1 MSDLGNKA
9 IMAENIKHYM
19 EISNKSRNDMC
30 EALGLKYSTF
40 TDWVNG
46 KKYPRI
52 DKIELMANYFGIE
65 KSDLVEKRNKDLPEG
80 AFPYIPEPMV
90 NIPLIGCVNCGT
102 PLFAEDNIEGYIPTP
117 KSDIQ
122 TGETYFWLRA
132 KGDSMINVGIQNG
145 DLLLIRQQ
153 ADVNNGDIAVVVI
166 NGDEAT
172 LKRVKKQENAIILQ
186 PENPSY
192 DPQVFVGK
200 DMAEISIRGR
210 LMQLRK
216 EF

>member
-9 IMAENIKHYM
+9 IMAENIKYYM
-19 EISNKSRNDMC
+19 DLNNKSRNDMC
-30 EALGLKYSTF
+30 EALGFKYSTF

-52 DKIELMANYFGIE
+52 DKIEMIANYFGIE
-65 KSDLVEKRNKDLPEG
+65 KSDLVEKRDKSLPEG
-80 AFPYIPEPMV
+80 TIPYVPEPMV
-90 NIPLIGCVNCGT
+90 NVPLVGSVNCGT

-117 KSDIQ
+117 ESDLQ

-132 KGDSMINVGIQNG
+132 KGDSMINAGIHHG

-153 ADVNNGDIAVVVI
+153 ADVDNGDIAVVAV

-172 LKRVKKQENAIILQ
+172 LKRVKKQENALILQ
-186 PENPSY
+186 PENPACE
-192 DPQVFVGK
+192 PKIFVGK
-200 DMAEISIRGR
+200 DMENIHIRGR

>member
-9 IMAENIKHYM
+9 IMAENIKYYM
-19 EISNKSRNDMC
+19 DLNNKSRNDMC
-30 EALGLKYSTF
+30 EALGFKYSTF

-52 DKIELMANYFGIE
+52 DKIEMIANYFGIE
-65 KSDLVEKRNKDLPEG
+65 KSDLAEKRDKSLPEG
-80 AFPYIPEPMV
+80 AIPYVPEPMV
-90 NIPLIGCVNCGT
+90 NVPLVGSVNCGT

-117 KSDIQ
+117 ESDLQ

-132 KGDSMINVGIQNG
+132 KGDSMINAGIHHG

-153 ADVNNGDIAVVVI
+153 ADVDNGDIAVVAV

-172 LKRVKKQENAIILQ
+172 LKRVKKQENALILQ
-186 PENPSY
+186 PENPACE
-192 DPQVFVGK
+192 PKIFVGK
-200 DMAEISIRGR
+200 DMENIHIRGR